1 MPDERT
7 EVMSL
12 DELMDLASEPS
23 TAPTVQ
29 IRRYGAPTEGR
40 TASPPAAAET
50 PIPAPA
56 PLNPGNP
63 QPIAQRP
70 AAQRGVARPNLGVLL
85 EQSGERISI
94 AGDQAQDWLRQGDN
108 GLIAAT
114 ALIALLL
121 LVVVISL

>member
-29 IRRYGAPTEGR
+29 IQRPT
-40 TASPPAAAET
+40 PPATLPAT
-50 PIPAPA
+50 PPPTPAPA
-56 PLNPGNP
+56 PLNPATA

-70 AAQRGVARPNLGVLL
+70 AAQRPVARPDLGALL
-85 EQSGERISI
+85 EQGGERLSL
-94 AGDQAQDWLRQGDN
+94 AGDQARDWLRQGDN

-114 ALIALLL
+114 ALLALLL
-121 LVVVISL
+121 LVVIASL